1 MDSGHA
7 AVTDG
12 ANRLD
17 HCETRRSSLL
27 FGLVALLGAT
37 FMLCFGRTEA
47 LLIVARALQG
57 ISAAVVWTVGK
68 RQTIGT
74 SINWTVLH
82 W

>member
-1 MDSGHA
+1 MDGGHA
-7 AVTDG
+7 AIAAG

-17 HCETRRSSLL
+17 HFETRRSSLL
-27 FGLVALLGAT
+27 VGLAALLGAT

-68 RQTIGT
+68 R
-74 SINWTVLH
+74 
-82 W
+82 

>member
-1 MDSGHA
+1 MDGGHA
-7 AVTDG
+7 AIAVG

-47 LLIVARALQG
+47 LLIVARTLQG

-68 RQTIGT
+68 RRIIGT
-74 SINWTVLH
+74 PINWKVLH